1 MSGVVEFEGIL
12 QAVWVDGSSGIRSA
26 NGGGSSLVF
35 SLAQGSSLWFSLAR
49 VWWMDEEE
57 DGSVLFKGA
66 HLIGNWQRHGSSGQ
80 LAGEW
85 RQCGWLAGHG
95 SEWRRPAGR
104 WLCEAGSAAQ
114 WSVARGGVCGGEAGC
129 E

>member
-12 QAVWVDGSSGIRSA
+12 RAVWVDGSSGIRSA
-26 NGGGSSLVF
+26 IRGGSSLVF

-57 DGSVLFKGA
+57 DGSVLFKEV
-66 HLIGNWQRHGSSGQ
+66 HLIGNWQRHGSFSQ

-85 RQCGWLAGHG
+85 RQCG
-95 SEWRRPAGR
+95 
-104 WLCEAGSAAQ
+104 
-114 WSVARGGVCGGEAGC
+114 
-129 E
+129 